1 MRTVSCLIRSKAK
14 PAIWAEF
21 EVGLDDQDQKAWW
34 LRRSSKVAF
43 NQFPAKQGAW
53 DYVTIHQISG
63 DRDDTSHGI
72 ELEAPNGDGF
82 TLSGVPKYF
91 YKRLQCGQPLSGEG
105 FRDLDGADIQYQMDL
120 DCV

>member
-1 MRTVSCLIRSKAK
+1 MLPTGDPELTLARSPPAQGAWPTAGRARGSRDRARRTAMRTVSCLIRSKAK

-63 DRDDTSHGI
+63 D
-72 ELEAPNGDGF
+72 
-82 TLSGVPKYF
+82 
-91 YKRLQCGQPLSGEG
+91 
-105 FRDLDGADIQYQMDL
+105 
-120 DCV
+120 